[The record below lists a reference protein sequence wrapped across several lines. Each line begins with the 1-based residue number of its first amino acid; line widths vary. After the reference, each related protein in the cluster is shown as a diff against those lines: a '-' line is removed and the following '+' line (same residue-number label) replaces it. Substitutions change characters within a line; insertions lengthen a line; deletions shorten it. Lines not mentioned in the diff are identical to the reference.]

1 MERLERR
8 RQSLAKMTPFWANQ
22 KLWTRIGVIASA
34 IWLGIIMIISTVSRN
49 FEWFP
54 NSYSNEF
61 KSELHFGPAFIVA
74 AVGVALIIAICAGV
88 PWIIASTDTSE

>member
-1 MERLERR
+1 MNR
-8 RQSLAKMTPFWANQ
+8 FWANQ

-34 IWLGIIMIISTVSRN
+34 IWLIIISVVSRD

-74 AVGVALIIAICAGV
+74 AVGVALIVAVCAGGAMDHCIHRHFRIAV
-88 PWIIASTDTSE
+88 PVNGRLR

>member
-1 MERLERR
+1 MKAL
-8 RQSLAKMTPFWANQ
+8 WANKQ
-22 KLWTRIGVIASA
+22 LWNRIGVIASA
-34 IWLGIIMIISTVSRN
+34 VWLGIIMISSALSRN

-74 AVGVALIIAICAGV
+74 AVGVAVIVAVCAGV
-88 PWIIASTDTSE
+88 PWIIASTNTSE